1 MQKIQLF
8 LVFLLIN
15 IDINAQTTNAI
26 KAHLDAYAQHDRLSG
41 TVLVQQAGQ
50 TIFQAAYG
58 CSDYEKGI
66 PNTLETAF
74 NIGSL
79 SKQFTAAAI
88 LHLVETGKIDLN
100 TPINEY
106 LGTYASKNWKKV
118 TVHHLLT
125 HTSGIPSLLQSGQG
139 LDHVFPEERV
149 IDLAELIDFFQDLKM
164 RSKPGR
170 KYSYNN
176 SGYVLLAAIIE
187 QVSGQS
193 YGSYLETF
201 LFQPNGLTRTSHGRQ
216 NAKPLALAHYNYTE
230 NQRKAAPALDPSW
243 FIGAGSI
250 YSTIGDLARWNQFIH
265 SANFLNTDL
274 RALFFKPYEASGN
287 DKSYA
292 YGWEIIRKEGK
303 QFIHHDGTTFGYTC
317 DFLYEPK
324 TKSLSIILTNQTHE
338 ALSLLGNSERFIRQT
353 NYELL
358 QILEDKEIPSLPS
371 LMATDDHL
379 QAGTYLFQSD
389 YKISIQQ
396 EHGKWTV
403 EGSKSPLIYA
413 YERPLVLET
422 PLQQSA
428 GRAVDALVKKRF
440 WKFAKEADGT
450 LKTLSYLGIM
460 RLGLNSVMK
469 GMGKWQR
476 AVLYEQQAST
486 FYYRVFCENGIV
498 DFSLHY
504 NEKDKIQGVFDFARS
519 GTEFQQFPE
528 KMMAKVTTE
537 GLYLNGFAY
546 GDTDITLRFTKDK
559 NLLFKHGNRAFK
571 GNLVKD

>member
-1 MQKIQLF
+1 MQKLQLL
-8 LVFLLIN
+8 LVFFLIN
-15 IDINAQTTNAI
+15 VGLNAQATEAI
-26 KAHLDAYAQHDRLSG
+26 KAYLDAYAQHDRLSG
-41 TVLVQQAGQ
+41 TVLVKQAGQ
-50 TIFQAAYG
+50 TTFQAAYG
-58 CSDYEKGI
+58 CSDYQKGI
-66 PNTLETAF
+66 PNTLETVF

-88 LHLVETGKIDLN
+88 LHLVEAGKVNLN
-100 TPINEY
+100 TAINEY
-106 LGTYASKNWKKV
+106 LGPYASKNWKKV

-149 IDLAELIDFFQDLKM
+149 IELAELISFFQDLKL

-193 YGSYLETF
+193 YGNYLETY
-201 LFQPNGLTRTSHGRQ
+201 LFQPNGLTRTSHSGQ
-216 NAKPLALAHYNYTE
+216 NAKLLALAHYNYTE

-265 SANFLNTDL
+265 STNFLNADL
-274 RALFFKPYEASGN
+274 RAVFFKPHKTSGN

-292 YGWEIIRKEGK
+292 YGWEIIRSEGK
-303 QFIHHDGTTFGYTC
+303 RFIHHDGTTFGYTC

-324 TKSLSIILTNQTHE
+324 TKKLSIILTNQTHE
-338 ALSLLGNSERFIRQT
+338 SLSLLGNSEGFIRQT

-358 QILEDKEIPSLPS
+358 QIVDGKEISTLPS
-371 LMATDDHL
+371 LTAIDDHV
-379 QAGTYLFQSD
+379 QAGIYQFQSD
-389 YKISIQQ
+389 YKLSIQK
-396 EHGKWTV
+396 ENGEWMV
-403 EGSKSPLIYA
+403 EGLKSPLIYA

-476 AVLYEQQAST
+476 AVLYDQQAST

-519 GTEFQQFPE
+519 GTEYQQFPK
-528 KMMAKVTTE
+528 KMTAKVTAE

-546 GDTDITLRFTKDK
+546 GNTDITLRFTKDK
-559 NLLFKHGNRAFK
+559 NLLFKHGNRVFK
-571 GNLVKD
+571 GKLVKN